1 MRVIVTGG
9 AGYIGGFAAERL
21 IEAGHEVTVLD
32 SLWRGHRGGVPENAV
47 LIAVDLTDAAA
58 TKAAVAQVRPDA
70 ILHYAAAAIVPE
82 SVTDPGLYFEVNV
95 VGSHNLIRAGL
106 AVDCNKFVLSSTAA
120 IYGIPTVTPIREDLP
135 PNPINPYGLSKLM
148 VEQMLEW
155 YAKSVGLNYAA
166 MRYFNVAGATKTRGE
181 DHQPETHV
189 IPVMLETL
197 LGRREKFTIF
207 GDDYP
212 TPDGTAIRDY
222 VHVLDL
228 ADAHILAL
236 GKLDRSLGAFN
247 LGTKGGFSVRQLVD
261 DVERITGRELPVEVG
276 PRRPGDPPI
285 LVADS
290 TRARTEL
297 GWNPHRSSLD
307 QMIGS
312 AWEWMQAHPRGYEP

>member
-21 IEAGHEVTVLD
+21 IEAGHDVTVLD
-32 SLWRGHRGGVPENAV
+32 SLWRGHRVGIPKDAE
-47 LIAVDLTDAAA
+47 LIDVDLTDAAA
-58 TKAAVAQVRPDA
+58 TSAAVGRVRPDA

-82 SVTDPGLYFEVNV
+82 SVADPGLYFNVNV
-95 VGSHNLIRAGL
+95 VGSHNLIRAAM
-106 AVDCNKFVLSSTAA
+106 AVDCGKFVFSSTAA
-120 IYGIPTVTPIREDLP
+120 IYGIPEITPIKEDLP

-181 DHQPETHV
+181 DHRPETHV

-197 LGRREKFTIF
+197 LGRRERFTIF

-236 GKLDRSLGAFN
+236 SKLDRSLGAFN

-261 DVERITGRELPVEVG
+261 EVERITGKELPVETG

-297 GWNPHRSSLD
+297 GWDPHRSTLD

-312 AWEWMQAHPRGYEP
+312 AWEWMQAHPNGYK